1 MEQSRPLPNGQSTA
15 SQSLSQGS
23 YVSMALPSTPNFHP
37 NEVGTPN
44 TRRLQL
50 RSAGFRGPAVTARKI
65 SPLAAQVLGTP
76 GNHLWPI
83 NENSP
88 FDVDKRVSPKKA
100 KSPKPVNVLQEIHNS
115 EKRTSPSSRPISHC
129 SFQDKSPQSPT
140 ESPTSWYNDNL
151 DSPSSALTMATVLRS
166 SRSHTQATPPS
177 LSSPLATKVNGRRS
191 KVHGDLSSPA
201 EVKYIEHLEQKLAA
215 AEAKLSNSASPMT
228 NKARASKLRAL
239 TNENRTLRLDLRD
252 WEQEFAIRLRE
263 VTNTRTETE
272 RGLRIK
278 LQALEHELE
287 SRDISIENM
296 ERELESFRRRI
307 KDLESLEATN
317 VTLERR
323 IEVLTRLLV
332 RSPTKQE
339 ATSASQSPAKEH
351 PAYRLARPTSTI
363 PRLPTSPI
371 IHRSSTP
378 AERSNP
384 FFSTVS
390 PLSSPAVSESADC
403 DHSMHSID
411 ALVASPVDFAQ
422 KSHNYSFGSESRESY
437 PCQSLPSS
445 STRPTSVQ
453 SRLSTSSTGLP
464 SSLRPSMDGNPRPKQ
479 RQMRRFLS
487 GAKTLKPLVLPATA
501 AIASPTSS
509 PLEQSPTSE
518 SMRNLTQSSMDPTI
532 AFLSDASPTS
542 PLSAKS
548 MQSTQR
554 LSHVSLVAHAEALQ
568 ALEGR
573 IRRLERN
580 DPHSESMHH
589 GFGLGIEANSQSDKT
604 PQAPK
609 IARPRPRSLHEE
621 LQDLENHREMTFEDG
636 LITVESEDADVE
648 SICIPIAVD
657 QTIVFPLAS
666 PTASCFPMEEYS
678 TTSVSTPRCER
689 REPDDVVT
697 QLEASSPMISLRSP
711 AHSLFDRLTTMISV
725 TQPDPVN
732 LARRLLWNAWILGSA
747 SFGGIGWWLLGLALR
762 SSKSR
767 KQRRTDRLNTGKGGH
782 IGIHEMAQYSAH
794 ASRGRTL
801 QHLMNSEARE
811 LPGALSTGPPYGSK
825 LEAGLLDDPH
835 IFPCDQC
842 KEPSTRQSL
851 RLWVRFS
858 LTIILAVGV
867 AIKHGPGV
875 VLDQAPTPLSPP
887 PPYQDNGENEEADA
901 SCEYTASQQDDP
913 PDPDTGQRPYP
924 KIEFSTNLTPKD
936 FGPQV
941 QQPAA

>member
-1 MEQSRPLPNGQSTA
+1 MEQSPPLPNGQSTA

-37 NEVGTPN
+37 NEIGTPN
-44 TRRLQL
+44 TKRLQL
-50 RSAGFRGPAVTARKI
+50 RSAGFRGPAVPARKI
-65 SPLAAQVLGTP
+65 SPLAAQIFGTS
-76 GNHLWPI
+76 GNQLWPI

-88 FDVDKRVSPKKA
+88 FDVDKRVSTKKA
-100 KSPKPVNVLQEIHNS
+100 NSPKPVNVLQEIHNS

-129 SFQDKSPQSPT
+129 SLQNKSPQSPT

-166 SRSHTQATPPS
+166 SRSQTQATPPS
-177 LSSPLATKVNGRRS
+177 LISPLATKVNGRRS
-191 KVHGDLSSPA
+191 KVHGELSSPA

-215 AEAKLSNSASPMT
+215 AEAKLSSSVSPT
-228 NKARASKLRAL
+228 ANKARASKLRAL

-252 WEQEFAIRLRE
+252 WEQEFATRLRE
-263 VTNTRTETE
+263 ATNTRTETE

-278 LQALEHELE
+278 LQALENEVE

-296 ERELESFRRRI
+296 DRELESFRRRI
-307 KDLESLEATN
+307 KGLESLEATN
-317 VTLERR
+317 ITLERR
-323 IEVLTRLLV
+323 IEVLTKLLV
-332 RSPTKQE
+332 RSPTKPE
-339 ATSASQSPAKEH
+339 VTSASQSPAKEH
-351 PAYRLARPTSTI
+351 PAYRVGRPTSMI

-411 ALVASPVDFAQ
+411 ALVASPVDFAP
-422 KSHNYSFGSESRESY
+422 KSHSHSFGSESRESY
-437 PCQSLPSS
+437 SYQSLPSS

-464 SSLRPSMDGNPRPKQ
+464 LSLRPSMDGNPRPKQ

-509 PLEQSPTSE
+509 PLEQSPSSE
-518 SMRNLTQSSMDPTI
+518 LMRNVTQSSMDPTM

-542 PLSAKS
+542 PLSARS

-554 LSHVSLVAHAEALQ
+554 SSYVSLIAHAEALQ

-580 DPHSESMHH
+580 DPDSESTHH
-589 GFGLGIEANSQSDKT
+589 GFGLGIEADLQSDRT

-621 LQDLENHREMTFEDG
+621 LQDLKNHREMTFEDG
-636 LITVESEDADVE
+636 LITVESEDVDAE
-648 SICIPIAVD
+648 SIGIPIAVD
-657 QTIVFPLAS
+657 QTVFSPLVS
-666 PTASCFPMEEYS
+666 PIAPCFPVEEHFS
-678 TTSVSTPRCER
+678 TCVSTPRCER
-689 REPDDVVT
+689 REPENGVT
-697 QLEASSPMISLRSP
+697 HQEPLSPMISPRNP
-711 AHSLFDRLTTMISV
+711 AHGLFDRLTTMISV

-767 KQRRTDRLNTGKGGH
+767 KQRKTDRLNTGKGSH
-782 IGIHEMAQYSAH
+782 VGIHDWAQYSAH
-794 ASRGRTL
+794 ASRRRTL
-801 QHLMNSEARE
+801 QHFMNSEAKE
-811 LPGALSTGPPYGSK
+811 PPRAMYIAPHYGSK
-825 LEAGLLDDPH
+825 AEAGLLDEPY

-842 KEPSTRQSL
+842 KEPSTRQNI
-851 RLWVRFS
+851 RLWLRFS
-858 LTIILAVGV
+858 LAIILAVGV
-867 AIKHGPGV
+867 AIKHGPGT
-875 VLDQAPTPLSPP
+875 VLDQPPKPLSPP
-887 PPYQDNGENEEADA
+887 PPYQDSGGNEEANI
-901 SCEYTASQQDDP
+901 SCEYTVSQQDDP

-924 KIEFSTNLTPKD
+924 KIEFSKNLTPKD
-936 FGPQV
+936 FGPQAL
-941 QQPAA
+941 QSAE